1 MSSADPFPKVCRA
14 RCRRTEEMTESPA
27 IDASLAEAFE
37 PHFKPRQLADRWGM
51 SVTTVTNLFAD
62 EPGVVKIGG
71 RSARKRTK
79 VTLYIPLSVAQRVYA
94 TLRTQPN

>member
-1 MSSADPFPKVCRA
+1 
-14 RCRRTEEMTESPA
+14 MTESPA

-51 SVTTVTNLFAD
+51 SVTTVTALFAD

-79 VTLYIPLSVAQRVYA
+79 VTLYIPLSIRSARLRYSSDSAELTGNGITCPVVASRFA
-94 TLRTQPN
+94 